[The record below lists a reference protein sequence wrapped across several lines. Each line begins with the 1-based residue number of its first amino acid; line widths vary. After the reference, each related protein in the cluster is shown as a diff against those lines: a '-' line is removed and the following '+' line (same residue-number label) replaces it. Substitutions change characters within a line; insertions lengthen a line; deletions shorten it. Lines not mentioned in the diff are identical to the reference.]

1 MEKIKPTKK
10 QAEYLAYIRRRKT
23 PVDTKE
29 LSVAKYVSASAVR
42 ENLEKLVRY
51 GYLEKFNHEGLNG
64 VVRPHY
70 RALPVTKSKPTPKPK
85 PELKPKK
92 EVKPKK
98 ESEVKKEPPP
108 EEPTAV
114 VKRPV
119 VRRNKEF
126 KYPIHD
132 AENFS
137 HNMEVAKHAW
147 VEYLEDTKKVRVVNP
162 SAQNFK
168 SKRLGELRRSHM
180 LSMNQWFVPWYFIQ
194 TIPFTNPTGRMRTQ
208 AEINDVVKTGTL

>member
-29 LSVAKYVSASAVR
+29 LSLAKYTSASAVR
-42 ENLEKLVRY
+42 ESLEKLVRY
-51 GYLEKFNHEGLNG
+51 GYLEKFNHEGVNG

-70 RALPVTKSKPTPKPK
+70 RALPVTKSKPVPK
-85 PELKPKK
+85 PEPK
-92 EVKPKK
+92 VKK
-98 ESEVKKEPPP
+98 EVKKEPPP
-108 EEPTAV
+108 EKPQKE

-119 VRRNKEF
+119 VRRSKEF
-126 KYPIHD
+126 KYPIHYV
-132 AENFS
+132 ENFS
-137 HNMEVAKHAW
+137 HNMEIAKHAW
-147 VEYLEDTKKVRVVNP
+147 VEYLEDTKKVRVINP

-168 SKRLGELRRSHM
+168 QKRLGELRRSHM

-208 AEINDVVKTGTL
+208 AEINDVMETGML

>member
-1 MEKIKPTKK
+1 MENIKPTKK

-29 LSVAKYVSASAVR
+29 LSLAKYTSASAVR
-42 ENLEKLVRY
+42 ESLEKLVRY
-51 GYLEKFNHEGLNG
+51 GYLEKFDYEGVNG

-70 RALPVTKSKPTPKPK
+70 RALPVAKSKPIPKPK
-85 PELKPKK
+85 PEPKPKK
-92 EVKPKK
+92 EVKPK
-98 ESEVKKEPPP
+98 EEPPP
-108 EEPTAV
+108 AA

-137 HNMEVAKHAW
+137 HNMEIAKHAW
-147 VEYLEDTKKVRVVNP
+147 VEYLEDTKKVRVINP

-168 SKRLGELRRSHM
+168 QKRLGELRRSHM

-208 AEINDVVKTGTL
+208 AQINEVMKTGML

>member
-1 MEKIKPTKK
+1 MENIKPTKK

-29 LSVAKYVSASAVR
+29 LSLAKYTSASAVR
-42 ENLEKLVRY
+42 ESLEKLVRY
-51 GYLEKFNHEGLNG
+51 GYLEKFDHEGVNG

-70 RALPVTKSKPTPKPK
+70 RALPVAKSKPIPKPK
-85 PELKPKK
+85 PEPKPKK
-92 EVKPKK
+92 EVKPK
-98 ESEVKKEPPP
+98 EEPPP
-108 EEPTAV
+108 AA

-147 VEYLEDTKKVRVVNP
+147 VEYLEDTKKVRVINP

-168 SKRLGELRRSHM
+168 QKRLGELRRSHM

-208 AEINDVVKTGTL
+208 AQINEVMKTGML